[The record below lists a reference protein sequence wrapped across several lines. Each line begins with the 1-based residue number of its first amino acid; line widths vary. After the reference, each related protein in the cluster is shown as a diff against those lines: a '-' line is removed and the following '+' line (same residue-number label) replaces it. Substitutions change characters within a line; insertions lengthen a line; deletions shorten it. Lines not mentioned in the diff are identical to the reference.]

1 MSSVVARTNEP
12 AARCIDMDS
21 LTKRCLGRVDLAY
34 RVLKKFHSS
43 VGNDLALLEQ
53 AIAAQNLSEV
63 ARVAHRVRGASLT
76 VSACN
81 LAEYSHRLE
90 CRALSQGPSAE
101 QRINEK
107 LDSLDVLWWELR
119 SEFENVSELTIAT
132 TEGVS
137 GNE

>member
-1 MSSVVARTNEP
+1 MSSIVAQTNE
-12 AARCIDMDS
+12 ATARCLDMDS

-34 RVLKKFHSS
+34 RVLTKFHSS

-53 AIAAQNLSEV
+53 AIASQNLNEV
-63 ARVAHRVRGASLT
+63 ARVAHRVKGASLS

-90 CRALSQGPSAE
+90 CRALSQPSGAE
-101 QRINEK
+101 QRMNESIE
-107 LDSLDVLWWELR
+107 SLDVLWSELR
-119 SEFENVSELTIAT
+119 SEFENVSELTIAK
-132 TEGVS
+132 TEGLS